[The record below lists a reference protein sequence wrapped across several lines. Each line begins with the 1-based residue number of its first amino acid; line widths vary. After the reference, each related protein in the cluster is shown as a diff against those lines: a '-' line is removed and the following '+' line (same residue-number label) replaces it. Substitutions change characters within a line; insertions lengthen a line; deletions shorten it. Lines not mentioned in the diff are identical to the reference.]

1 MTDAHQCFK
10 ASTTAYPRRFEQG
23 DGPTWAIHYQAPPRN
38 NGDGTTTISLN
49 FPVLI
54 VTALPA
60 EPQAL
65 AEKAARILNQHWDDE
80 E

>member
-1 MTDAHQCFK
+1 MSAEHQCFT
-10 ASTTAYPRRFEQG
+10 ASPTAYLRSLDRHTREA
-23 DGPTWAIHYQAPPRN
+23 WAVHYQAPPRAN
-38 NGDGTTTISLN
+38 DNGTTSISLN
-49 FPVLI
+49 FPMLI
-54 VTALPA
+54 VTAYAA

>member
-1 MTDAHQCFK
+1 MTEQHQCFK
-10 ASTTAYPRRFEQG
+10 ASTTAYPLGIAQ
-23 DGPTWAIHYQAPPRN
+23 DDNPTWAIHYQAPPRD
-38 NGDGTTTISLN
+38 NGNGTRTISLN

-54 VTALPA
+54 VTALPT